1 MKKTMVMLA
10 AAMLMCGGFAV
21 AQEPEK
27 PESPKKECPVPDEQP
42 APDQKPDQ
50 KPEEQ
55 PAPTT
60 PDQTPAEPESQPA
73 E

>member
-10 AAMLMCGGFAV
+10 AMALMCGGFVV

-27 PESPKKECPVPDEQP
+27 QEPPKKECPT
-42 APDQKPDQ
+42 
-50 KPEEQ
+50 PEEQ
-55 PAPTT
+55 PAPEPNPEEQPQPET
-60 PDQTPAEPESQPA
+60 PDQIPAEPESQPV

>member
-10 AAMLMCGGFAV
+10 AMALMCGGFVV

-27 PESPKKECPVPDEQP
+27 QEPPKKECPT
-42 APDQKPDQ
+42 
-50 KPEEQ
+50 PEEQ
-55 PAPTT
+55 PAPEPNPEEQPQPET
-60 PDQTPAEPESQPA
+60 PDQTPAEPESQPV

>member
-10 AAMLMCGGFAV
+10 AMALMCGGFVV

-27 PESPKKECPVPDEQP
+27 QEPPKKECP
-42 APDQKPDQ
+42 A
-50 KPEEQ
+50 PEEQ
-55 PAPTT
+55 PAPEPNPEEQPQPET
-60 PDQTPAEPESQPA
+60 PDQTPAEPESQPV

>member
-42 APDQKPDQ
+42 APDQKP
-50 KPEEQ
+50 EEQ